1 MKFDANGSKAA
12 NFVEV
17 IIISKSFSFR
27 DVVLGVK
34 ATGVSGSAPQPTE
47 RCEDDGPQILA
58 PHHLRLGCTC
68 RVDSN
73 VFWKTQSDTEANT
86 SR

>member
-1 MKFDANGSKAA
+1 MKFDANGSKTA

-34 ATGVSGSAPQPTE
+34 STGGSAPQPTE